1 MPVPGSEGQEGTGR
15 CWCEE
20 EVTHTSP
27 CLAYTIYIVVIF
39 VHLYTDWNDTSG
51 VLFTLNTDEI
61 RNHFA

>member
-39 VHLYTDWNDTSG
+39 VHFVHGL
-51 VLFTLNTDEI
+51 E
-61 RNHFA
+61 